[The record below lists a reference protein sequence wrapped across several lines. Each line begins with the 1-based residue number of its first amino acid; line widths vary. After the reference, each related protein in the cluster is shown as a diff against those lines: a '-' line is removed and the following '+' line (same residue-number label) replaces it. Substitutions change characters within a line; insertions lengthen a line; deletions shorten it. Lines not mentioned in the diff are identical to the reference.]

1 MSILIYERDG
11 KIKERIFSFLK
22 KRCVLSVVVANLNY
36 CVDDFLIGKDNFALD
51 GKGNYV
57 EKRMIFEELNNLKG
71 PIILYG
77 KCSPCG
83 NGNLVRSEHEVKLF
97 KRNDSRLVENIFSET
112 FINVYWNIYIDL
124 IYKRLKHQ

>member
-1 MSILIYERDG
+1 M
-11 KIKERIFSFLK
+11 
-22 KRCVLSVVVANLNY
+22 LSVVVANLEY
-36 CVDDFLIGKDNFALD
+36 CIDDFLIGKDNFALD

-77 KCSPCG
+77 KCSPDG
-83 NGNLVRSEHEVKLF
+83 NGNLVRSENEVKLF

>member
-11 KIKERIFSFLK
+11 KTKERIFSFLK

-51 GKGNYV
+51 DKGNYV
-57 EKRMIFEELNNLKG
+57 EKRMIFEELNNLAG

-77 KCSPCG
+77 KYSSSR
-83 NGNLVRSEHEVKLF
+83 NKELIAVEREVKLF
-97 KRNDSRLVENIFSET
+97 KRNDSRLVENIFSDK
-112 FINVYWNIYIDL
+112 FVNVYWNLYIDL
-124 IYKRLKHQ
+124 IYKKLKQQ

>member
-1 MSILIYERDG
+1 MSILIYERDERMRG
-11 KIKERIFSFLK
+11 KISNFLK
-22 KRCVLSVVVANLNY
+22 RRRVLSVVVANLEY
-36 CVDDFLIGKDNFALD
+36 CIDDFLIGKDNFALD

-77 KCSPCG
+77 KCSPDG
-83 NGNLVRSEHEVKLF
+83 NGNLVRSENEVKLF

>member
-11 KIKERIFSFLK
+11 KTKERIFSFLK

-51 GKGNYV
+51 DKGNYV
-57 EKRMIFEELNNLKG
+57 EKRMIFEELNNLAG

-77 KCSPCG
+77 KYKKSPERG
-83 NGNLVRSEHEVKLF
+83 KAFVLF
-97 KRNDSRLVENIFSET
+97 FIKPIKNVTKRNRIIRRLFGIKSAAEGAYRGSKPDDS
-112 FINVYWNIYIDL
+112 
-124 IYKRLKHQ
+124 

>member
-1 MSILIYERDG
+1 MSILIYERDERMRG
-11 KIKERIFSFLK
+11 KISNFLK
-22 KRCVLSVVVANLNY
+22 RRRVLSVVVANLEY
-36 CVDDFLIGKDNFALD
+36 CIDDFLIGKDNFALD

-77 KCSPCG
+77 KCSPSG
-83 NGNLVRSEHEVKLF
+83 NGNLVKSEHEVKLF

-124 IYKRLKHQ
+124 IYKRLKQQ